1 MFGIRYVGHLFFVVY
16 AVFSVYYA
24 TERIVF
30 IDSAKY
36 LFDLIN
42 HQTPFITGREGG
54 YPVLLLPLLF
64 IKLKLSLYMVIAA
77 FSVSYVLIFY
87 LVYLLVVYVLKSDAA
102 AWLLIFSLV
111 LCTRDTFYYPATEV
125 YLGMAYVCILYAV
138 LFSEVIKQRAIRYGL
153 TLGMIYICYLTHPIT
168 IFLILPLLLFKL
180 FELSEKKE
188 KWFLALLACASFLFF
203 AVRPFM
209 AKTIN
214 ANEYMGYRKAFSV
227 FSYLPEVFTAPS
239 ANFFYIHTWQ
249 STSIYLLAVVLFGVA
264 LFFYLVKRHIE
275 KAIILFV
282 SVSAI
287 WLLATIVYIEG
298 ESAVVL
304 GKAFA
309 PLAFLCSLPLFHDI
323 LYEKKKWFNIS
334 VMLLL
339 SGVLFLKFRDIALIG
354 KHQKQRIEN
363 IRTDISKAREQGIN
377 KAILKWDTLSRKNE
391 LIPWAYSMESIIL
404 SSFDDEE
411 QSVTIFIERDNF
423 TVNHEVFEQKDIFL
437 YMDPNEVLPQKQLNT
452 AYFKLPE
459 QKYVYLK

>member
-1 MFGIRYVGHLFFVVY
+1 MFGIRYVGHLFFIIY
-16 AVFSVYYA
+16 AVLSVYYA

-42 HQTPFITGREGG
+42 HQTLFITGREGG

-64 IKLKLSLYMVIAA
+64 IKLKLSLYLIIVA
-77 FSVSYVLIFY
+77 FSLSYALLFYLIF
-87 LVYLLVVYVLKSDAA
+87 LLVVYVLKNAAA
-102 AWLLIFSLV
+102 AWLLIFSLI

-138 LFSEVIKQRAIRYGL
+138 LFSEVIKHRLALY
-153 TLGMIYICYLTHPIT
+153 TLSLILIYVCYLTHPIT
-168 IFLILPLLLFKL
+168 IFLILPLLLFKF
-180 FELSEKKE
+180 FELTEKVE
-188 KWFLALLACASFLFF
+188 KWVIAAFACISFLFF
-203 AVRPFM
+203 VIRPFIE
-209 AKTIN
+209 KSVN
-214 ANEYMGYRKAFSV
+214 ANEYTGYRKAFSF

-249 STSIYLLAVVLFGVA
+249 STSIYLLAVVLLGA
-264 LFFYLVKRHIE
+264 NLIFYLFKRNFE
-275 KAIILFV
+275 KAIILSS
-282 SVSAI
+282 SVLAV
-287 WLLATIVYIEG
+287 WLLAVVVYIEG
-298 ESAVVL
+298 ESAMVL

-309 PLAFLCSLPLFHDI
+309 PLAFLCSLPLFHDV
-323 LYEKKKWFNIS
+323 LYEKKKWFNLL

-363 IRTDISKAREQGIN
+363 VQKNIQQAREQGVS
-377 KAILKWDTLSRKNE
+377 KAISKFDTLSSKNG

-404 SSFDDEE
+404 SSFDESE
-411 QSVTIFIERDNF
+411 QSVTIFIERENNK
-423 TVNHEVFEQKDIFL
+423 VNNEVLEQKDIFL
-437 YMDPNEVLPQKQLNT
+437 YLNPNDVLPQEQLNA
-452 AYFKLPE
+452 AYFKLPK

>member
-1 MFGIRYVGHLFFVVY
+1 MFGIRYVGHLFFIIY
-16 AVFSVYYA
+16 AVLSVYYA

-42 HQTPFITGREGG
+42 HQTLFITGREGG

-64 IKLKLSLYMVIAA
+64 IKLKLSLYLVIAA
-77 FSVSYVLIFY
+77 FSVSYALLFYLIF
-87 LVYLLVVYVLKSDAA
+87 LLIVYGLKSDAA
-102 AWLLIFSLV
+102 AWLLIFSLI

-138 LFSEVIKQRAIRYGL
+138 LFSEVIKHRVIRYGL
-153 TLGMIYICYLTHPIT
+153 SLILIYICYLTHPIT
-168 IFLILPLLLFKL
+168 IFLILPLLLYKL
-180 FELSEKKE
+180 FELTEKKE
-188 KWFLALLACASFLFF
+188 KWVLALLACVSFLFYV
-203 AVRPFM
+203 VRPFM
-209 AKTIN
+209 AKSIN
-214 ANEYMGYRKAFSV
+214 ANEYTGYRKAFSV

-239 ANFFYIHTWQ
+239 AHFFYIHTWQ
-249 STSIYLLAVVLFGVA
+249 STSIYLLAVVLFGAA
-264 LFFYLVKRHIE
+264 LIFYLFKRGIE
-275 KAIILFV
+275 KAIILFI
-282 SVSAI
+282 SVLTI
-287 WLLATIVYIEG
+287 WLLAAIVYIEG

-339 SGVLFLKFRDIALIG
+339 SGVLFLKFRDVALIG

-363 IRTDISKAREQGIN
+363 VRINIQQAREQGVN
-377 KAILKWDTLSRKNE
+377 KAILKFDTLSSKNG

-404 SSFDDEE
+404 SSFDDAE
-411 QSVTIFIERDNF
+411 QSVTIFIERENN
-423 TVNHEVFEQKDIFL
+423 TVNNEVLEQKDIFL
-437 YMDPNEVLPQKQLNT
+437 YINPNEVLSQKQLNT